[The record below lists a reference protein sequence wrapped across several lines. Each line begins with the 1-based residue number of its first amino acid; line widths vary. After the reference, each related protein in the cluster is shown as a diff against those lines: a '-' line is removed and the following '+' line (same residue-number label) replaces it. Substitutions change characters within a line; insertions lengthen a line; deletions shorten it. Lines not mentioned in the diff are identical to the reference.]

1 MVTCFIPGLPAGE
14 PFRISIHS
22 WRNPEASRYIHQI
35 SSKHVEYAVFEARV
49 YVDGRL
55 AGYVDGFLSADGL
68 RLMSAPAQSYS
79 IATGLGLLSS
89 KQASVT
95 LTFPADSRP
104 GQRTGELT
112 CGRS

>member
-14 PFRISIHS
+14 TFRISIHS
-22 WRNPEASRYIHQI
+22 WQNPEASRYIHQI
-35 SSKHVEYAVFEARV
+35 SSKHVEHVVYEARV

-55 AGYVDGFLSADGL
+55 AGYVDGFSFADCL
-68 RLMSAPAQSYS
+68 RLMRISARSYS

-89 KQASVT
+89 KQALVT
-95 LTFPADSRP
+95 PTYSTDPKP